1 MISTI
6 RSIRRSFC
14 NGAPNYEEAV
24 ITEKSK
30 KIPMVCTNLIP
41 LNILKALYMET
52 TGTMH
57 LFSRKSSSF
66 APTYPSTPPRYP
78 SFSFFLLFLGGGHV
92 VKAWRL
98 FRNFRRT
105 KVSASVCVEDR
116 TGKSDNILESYF
128 FANAKPS
135 LSVCFHLFYSNG
147 LRCAHHFSSRRRYS
161 KVFLPFLFF
170 FFCLIQT

>member
-1 MISTI
+1 MNLGRTRSSIGEDNSFPFSMISTI

-66 APTYPSTPPRYP
+66 APTYPSTPPHP
-78 SFSFFLLFLGGGHV
+78 
-92 VKAWRL
+92 
-98 FRNFRRT
+98 
-105 KVSASVCVEDR
+105 D
-116 TGKSDNILESYF
+116 IL
-128 FANAKPS
+128 PS
-135 LSVCFHLFYSNG
+135 LSSYYFSVVVTLLKLDVCFETFG
-147 LRCAHHFSSRRRYS
+147 VP
-161 KVFLPFLFF
+161 K
-170 FFCLIQT
+170 